1 MKVSIDRRFDGAD
14 SSLSP
19 EATFQATDFGS
30 TRPAWRIRKLAK
42 PTLDMEGS
50 GKQSPKEICTPR
62 FTLLRFT
69 LLLSGMPL
77 SPSHAPQAPPEFARC
92 AVGKTTSFS
101 LTYFQRVPP
110 CLFPESNRIMLI
122 MRYCSRLP
130 QHRGKKKMKGGLPPH
145 GGIEHFQTQLSN
157 LGTPQLFHPVQVKA
171 QS

>member
-1 MKVSIDRRFDGAD
+1 MCKKNIFGCPSLGCLTRWIRTTLPYSDPTKRLISCRLPGTAIMCSIRAAWIVPFFCHIDDDAD

-77 SPSHAPQAPPEFARC
+77 SPSHAPQAPPEFALC

-101 LTYFQRVPP
+101 LTYF
-110 CLFPESNRIMLI
+110 
-122 MRYCSRLP
+122 Y
-130 QHRGKKKMKGGLPPH
+130 
-145 GGIEHFQTQLSN
+145 
-157 LGTPQLFHPVQVKA
+157 
-171 QS
+171 